1 MKQTEILTHATHV
14 NGWFPAVYMSYMSQN
29 FRLFHASNLSV
40 RNFRIFLL
48 MYTGRATPA
57 HSSAQFGRGT
67 HTRRVVSPIH
77 HTLCDA
83 VRLRPGPG
91 TACPGPYPRVLRHEF
106 RVPCSPSRVP
116 CPDSSVPFSLLRVCV
131 HFPCF
136 CPCPVFLSHVQC
148 FVYHV
153 IYPLPF
159 SLIFVFCIRLLT
171 HPVPFHVSSHVPS
184 RPIPSHS
191 IPSQ

>member
-1 MKQTEILTHATHV
+1 
-14 NGWFPAVYMSYMSQN
+14 MSQN
-29 FRLFHASNLSV
+29 FRLFHVSNLSV

-91 TACPGPYPRVLRHEF
+91 AACS
-106 RVPCSPSRVP
+106 VPCSPCRVP
-116 CPDSSVPFSLLRVCV
+116 CFLFSVPCPMSRFQCPVFIVTGFVSIFRV
-131 HFPCF
+131 FA
-136 CPCPVFLSHVQC
+136 PCPVFLSHVQC

-153 IYPLPF
+153 LYPLPF